1 MQPITLY
8 KYKRADGYT
17 RISPNEPD
25 VPYTEMYRLIADEG
39 KVWTNGV
46 ITTTCADVE
55 SVEGWT
61 EIVNP
66 EAEATEQDYK
76 NALAEL
82 GVSDEE
88 NNT

>member
-1 MQPITLY
+1 MKVEKLY
-8 KYKRADGYT
+8 RYKRADGYT
-17 RISPNEPD
+17 RMSPNEPD
-25 VPYTEMYRLIADEG
+25 VPWKRVYRITADEG
-39 KVWTNGV
+39 KLLTNGT
-46 ITTTCADVE
+46 ITTTSIEVRNLK
-55 SVEGWT
+55 GWT

-88 NNT
+88 SNT